1 VSIGQKEEARAREM
15 FGYQISWAQLAWMG
29 HRLSGIG
36 VIVFLFAHVVETAT
50 VALGP
55 EVYDFTQGF
64 YHNLPARLGEILL
77 MSAVVYHSLNGLRV
91 IVMDF
96 WPRTTIYYRPLTYGV
111 IAATVLAMIPIGVI
125 MITPYAPWGP
135 A

>member
-1 VSIGQKEEARAREM
+1 L
-15 FGYQISWAQLAWMG
+15 FGYRISWAQLAWMG

-50 VALGP
+50 VSLGP
-55 EVYDFTQGF
+55 DVYDFTQGL
-64 YHNLPARLGEILL
+64 YHNLPVRLGEILL
-77 MSAVVYHSLNGLRV
+77 MAAVVYHSLNGLRV

-111 IAATVLAMIPIGVI
+111 VAATVLAMIPIGLI